1 MKKIAILILC
11 AAAALTAC
19 QKSLLVPAEEQA
31 GKKELTFKIDVQCD
45 DDSRV
50 AKTDWTYG
58 DKIYIFFDKEFLPEI
73 PTMDISYGPSGWS
86 VYISQEC
93 KDSLAN
99 RTSGTLSAVYVPYW
113 GSVGIGLNWEQTGYF
128 LSFDDQV
135 WSPAYEYQPYAQPV
149 YSYFMTCEDTPYTI
163 TDGVLSITLT
173 MRFPADKDFV
183 HFFIPNLAGNGVNPG
198 RYQLETSPAIPAMT
212 VDGLTASGFTASSI
226 DYIPGYEYAGGYS
239 FCGVLPAGLKGVSQD
254 YTLIVRDVQTDHKYS
269 YSVSGKTL
277 TRGSAI
283 QLPEL
288 AYWTDEGTEVEA
300 KPMYASNGKVY
311 YFATKNLGA
320 RRPTE
325 PGMFFAWG
333 ETTGYTLKEVMS
345 LGMHQFSENQYAFR
359 VSGSNDDIT
368 FSRYVP
374 ATAPAAW
381 GGAGAA
387 DDMYRL
393 VPGDDAACQMLGMPW
408 MTPSIDELNG
418 LISNCDWEYD
428 SSNFGFT
435 VTGRGDYASSQIFI
449 PLTDNISYGSYFI
462 TGKRG
467 SLMTNNLHFAGG
479 VYDPLW
485 VDHISFT
492 GGDNIAITTGYHRRY
507 MGFNIRP
514 VKVVPAS

>member
-58 DKIYIFFDKEFLPEI
+58 DKIYIFFDTEFLPEI

-113 GSVGIGLNWEQTGYF
+113 GSVGIGLNMAGDAYSLQ
-128 LSFDDQV
+128 FDDQV

-149 YSYFMTCEDTPYTI
+149 YSYYMTSEDTPYTI
-163 TDGVLSITLT
+163 TDGVLSTTLT

-183 HFFIPNLAGNGVNPG
+183 HFFIPDLASTGLHAG
-198 RYQLETSPAIPAMT
+198 RYLLTSSPAIPSVT
-212 VDGLTASGFTASSI
+212 VDGLTASGYTTSSA

-239 FCGVLPAGLKGVSQD
+239 FCGVLPAALKGVAQN
-254 YTLIVRDVQTDHKYS
+254 YTFTLRDLRTDHLYS

-277 TRGSAI
+277 TRSSAVV
-283 QLPEL
+283 LPEL
-288 AYWTDEGTEVEA
+288 AYWTDEGTEIPEL
-300 KPMYASNGKVY
+300 PMYEKDGNIYV
-311 YFATKNLGA
+311 FATKNLGA
-320 RRPTE
+320 LRDNE
-325 PGMFFAWG
+325 PGLFFAWG

-345 LGMHQFSENQYAFR
+345 AGLHTFSEAEYAFR
-359 VSGSNDDIT
+359 VSGSGDGIT
-368 FSRYVP
+368 FNRYVP
-374 ATAPAAW
+374 ATSPSAW
-381 GGAGAA
+381 GDTGSP
-387 DDMYRL
+387 DDLHQL
-393 VPGDDAACQMLGMPW
+393 VPGDDAASQIYGMPW
-408 MTPSIDELNG
+408 RTPTIEELTG
-418 LISNCDWEYD
+418 LYTYCTWEYD
-428 SSNFGFT
+428 PYRYGYT
-435 VTGRGDYASSQIFI
+435 VTGQGAYSANQMFI
-449 PLTDNISYGSYFI
+449 PLVDDIAYSSYFI
-462 TGKRG
+462 TGKTG
-467 SLMTNNLHFAGG
+467 ALMARNLHFSGG
-479 VYDPLW
+479 AYDPLW
-485 VDHISFT
+485 VDHLSFK
-492 GGDNIAITTGYHRRY
+492 GDGTRTTGYHRRY